1 MDIITTKFTRLP
13 KMLLYGVQGMG
24 KSTFASEMPAPVFI
38 QTTDGLEGLGVQ
50 AFPLAQTAEDVRNA
64 LHSVLNDKHDFKT
77 LVIDTIGWLEKL
89 IHAEVC
95 GQLGLEYMTQASVK
109 SYPLAKTKL
118 FEMKQLWD
126 RINTERKMF
135 ILLVGHATI
144 QKFEDPTTASY
155 DRYQVDMNDKCAE
168 MLLQDVDIV
177 AFMNQKVAIKTEDLG
192 CGKEAVNGQASA
204 RYVFCHPR
212 PAVFAK
218 EHNYGLPPEILIKE
232 GQQWNA
238 VWDVMKTKFK
248 QPAKKKDLKEVADQT
263 KAAQADKAAAAIQ
276 Q

>member
-1 MDIITTKFTRLP
+1 
-13 KMLLYGVQGMG
+13 MLLYGVQGMG

-177 AFMNQKVAIKTEDLG
+177 AFMNQKVAIKTEELG
-192 CGKEAVNGQASA
+192 FGKEAVKGQASA
-204 RYVFCHPR
+204 RYVFFHPR
-212 PAVFAK
+212 PAFFAK